1 MKVLSVNVGR
11 PERREWKGAIIST
24 SIFKRPVEGEVKVG
38 FLDLAGDEQADLN
51 VHGGPDKAVYL
62 YPFEHY
68 TYWRSQLPAEPLTM
82 GNFGEN
88 LTTEGLSEE
97 TIHLGDELEIGTARF
112 VVTQPRLPCYKL
124 GLRFGREDM
133 TRIFYRSRKF
143 GFYLRVLREGSL
155 RSGAAIE
162 VVAKDPNGVSV
173 ADFIRLFT
181 RESRD
186 KDLLTR
192 AQSVQYL
199 PDGWREEL
207 SARQG

>member
-1 MKVLSVNVGR
+1 MGVWV
-11 PERREWKGAIIST
+11 ST
-24 SIFKRPVEGEVKVG
+24 GIFKHPVSGEVRVG
-38 FLDLAGDEQADLN
+38 TMDLEGDEQADLT
-51 VHGGPDKAVYL
+51 VHGGPDKAVYV

-68 TYWRSQLPAEPLTM
+68 TYWTAQLPAEPLTM

-97 TIHLGDELEIGTARF
+97 TTHLGDELEIGTARF

-124 GLRFGREDM
+124 GLRFGRDDM
-133 TRIFYRSRKF
+133 TRVFYRSRKF

-192 AQSVQYL
+192 AQNVQYL
-199 PDGWREEL
+199 PHGWREEL
-207 SARQG
+207 HARQG